1 MKQKGT
7 LRLIRIFF
15 AGFFFIGITLLLLD
29 TSGVLY
35 RYLSWIAKLQFLP
48 AVLAVNLS
56 IALPLLALTLLFGR
70 FYCSTLCPLGV
81 WQDVVSHCADKQT
94 PHRFRYSHNKK
105 WLRLFFLCVALVGIF
120 SSLNILLS
128 LLAPYSIWGRIVT
141 HLFQPLW
148 GYLTQIISQIEQH
161 FELYYTFPRE
171 VYLKSLV
178 GLISSLFFLLIISL
192 LAWKKGRVWCNEVCP
207 VGTVLGYTAKFALFK
222 PSIDYKKCIGCKK
235 CERNCKASCI
245 NIKAHKV
252 DYSRCVDCFNCLAQ
266 CPVGA
271 ISYASTWKIKP
282 QKQSDTASKPDMKR
296 RALLTSLAVVLP
308 AQALAQKV
316 DGGLTLLEKK
326 KTPERKV
333 VPVPAGSVSI
343 DNMEKRCTA
352 CGLCVSKCPAQV
364 LKPSTELHNLMQ
376 TTMTFDKGYCRP
388 ECTVC
393 SQVCPTG
400 AILKITPEEKS
411 AIHIGHAVWIKET
424 CLPFA
429 EGESCGNCARHCPVG
444 AIRMVKISD
453 SGLSGKGA
461 PDENLRIPLVNESRC
476 IGCGACEHYC
486 PTRPLSSIYVEGH
499 MQHRID

>member
-1 MKQKGT
+1 
-7 LRLIRIFF
+7 
-15 AGFFFIGITLLLLD
+15 
-29 TSGVLY
+29 
-35 RYLSWIAKLQFLP
+35 
-48 AVLAVNLS
+48 
-56 IALPLLALTLLFGR
+56 
-70 FYCSTLCPLGV
+70 
-81 WQDVVSHCADKQT
+81 
-94 PHRFRYSHNKK
+94 
-105 WLRLFFLCVALVGIF
+105 
-120 SSLNILLS
+120 
-128 LLAPYSIWGRIVT
+128 
-141 HLFQPLW
+141 
-148 GYLTQIISQIEQH
+148 
-161 FELYYTFPRE
+161 
-171 VYLKSLV
+171 
-178 GLISSLFFLLIISL
+178 
-192 LAWKKGRVWCNEVCP
+192 
-207 VGTVLGYTAKFALFK
+207 
-222 PSIDYKKCIGCKK
+222 
-235 CERNCKASCI
+235 
-245 NIKAHKV
+245 
-252 DYSRCVDCFNCLAQ
+252 
-266 CPVGA
+266 
-271 ISYASTWKIKP
+271 
-282 QKQSDTASKPDMKR
+282 MKR
-296 RALLTSLAVVLP
+296 RALLTSLAVALP

-316 DGGLTLLEKK
+316 DGGLTLLEEK
-326 KTPERKV
+326 KTPKRKNA
-333 VPVPAGSVSI
+333 PVPAGSVSI

-411 AIHIGHAVWIKET
+411 AIHIGHAVWLKET

-499 MQHRID
+499 LQHRID